1 MYVKSA
7 ETTDLAV
14 SLTSS
19 DGLQNLASA
28 TITLVPFLSYWERIK
43 KNILLLTIPERIAL
57 LQSFWYIK
65 LDKSGAEVGC

>member
-28 TITLVPFLSYWERIK
+28 TITLVPFLS
-43 KNILLLTIPERIAL
+43 ILGEDQEKYFVIDNT
-57 LQSFWYIK
+57 
-65 LDKSGAEVGC
+65 